1 MDQKISRRVFWSIA
15 LILLFFLS
23 YWREVVFRSIN
34 AIMEGATTFYAKTT
48 PLPFLMEYSPSELNQ
63 LKYGLTIGF
72 TLIFMLITYFG
83 INKGFNSALGKT
95 MIQFIYG
102 FCIATAIL
110 LIFISLFLNQFQTF
124 YPYLRILVG
133 WIHSP
138 LIFLFSSIVVYS
150 TNALNKKNF

>member
-1 MDQKISRRVFWSIA
+1 MDQKISRRVFWWLALIA
-15 LILLFFLS
+15 LFVLS
-23 YWREVVFRSIN
+23 YWREVVFRSVN
-34 AIMEGATTFYAKTT
+34 AIIEGSTTFYAKTT
-48 PLPFLMEYSPSELNQ
+48 HLPILMNYSPTELNQ
-63 LKYGLTIGF
+63 LKYGLTVGF
-72 TLIFMLITYFG
+72 TLIFMLITYYG
-83 INKGFNSALGKT
+83 IQKGFKSALGKT

-110 LIFISLFLNQFQTF
+110 LMLFALFLNQFQTF

>member
-1 MDQKISRRVFWSIA
+1 MDQKVTRRVFWWLALIA
-15 LILLFFLS
+15 LFVLS
-23 YWREVVFRSIN
+23 YWREVVFRSVN

-48 PLPFLMEYSPSELNQ
+48 YLPFLMEYSPSELNQ

-110 LIFISLFLNQFQTF
+110 LILISLFLNQFQTF

-150 TNALNKKNF
+150 THALNKKNF

>member
-1 MDQKISRRVFWSIA
+1 MDQKISRRVFWWLA

-23 YWREVVFRSIN
+23 YWREVVFRSVN
-34 AIMEGATTFYAKTT
+34 AIIEGSTTFYAKTT
-48 PLPFLMEYSPSELNQ
+48 HLPFLMNYSPSELNQ
-63 LKYGLTIGF
+63 LKYGLTVGF

-83 INKGFNSALGKT
+83 IRKGFNSALGKT
-95 MIQFIYG
+95 MVQFIYG
-102 FCIATAIL
+102 FCTVLAIL
-110 LIFISLFLNQFQTF
+110 LMLTAFFLNQFQTF

-150 TNALNKKNF
+150 TNELNKKNF